1 MASAALVDG
10 LAAVSGLQLDSTVL
24 RAAGDRARGQ
34 VDELIA
40 GNPEHVA
47 MVAKLEEVIDS
58 SEGNALGLEE
68 VPSAD
73 ELAAE
78 LERFLRGEDH

>member
-1 MASAALVDG
+1 AALIDG
-10 LAAVSGLQLDSTVL
+10 LAAVSGLKLDSTAL
-24 RAAGDRARGQ
+24 QAAGDRTRGQ

-40 GNPEHVA
+40 GNSEHVT

-68 VPSAD
+68 MPSAD

-78 LERFLRGEDH
+78 LERFLRGEEH